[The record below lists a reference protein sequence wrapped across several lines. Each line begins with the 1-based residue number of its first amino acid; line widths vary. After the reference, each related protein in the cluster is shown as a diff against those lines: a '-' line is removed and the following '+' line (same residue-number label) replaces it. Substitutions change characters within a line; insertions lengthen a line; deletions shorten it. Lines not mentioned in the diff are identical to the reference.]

1 MYDGKQEKLVL
12 IKEVASTHA
21 LQTVDQVNTKLYKQ
35 KVMALQRQ
43 RHVNDQTNDLID
55 EVLQSLEG
63 ETVSD
68 MFDFLSKELI
78 RLQEERRI
86 HAFALLADRQR
97 RMREAEESGL
107 RQVEERRRREDDE
120 IFKQVIN
127 WIKFFAKIA
136 KFLIF
141 ELTKMVKAQQDCID
155 TYLEDCILETTE
167 NVADT
172 EARKEIKEF
181 AEQINNIAYDIENT

>member
-21 LQTVDQVNTKLYKQ
+21 IQTVDQTNKKLYKQ
-35 KVMALQRQ
+35 KVMGLQRH
-43 RHVNDQTNDLID
+43 RHLNQQASDLID

-68 MFDFLSKELI
+68 MLDFLSKELI
-78 RLQEERRI
+78 RLQEERRV
-86 HAFALLADRQR
+86 HAFAMLAERQR

-120 IFKQVIN
+120 IFKQVVHFFQN
-127 WIKFFAKIA
+127 LKFKNQFC
-136 KFLIF
+136 KFN
-141 ELTKMVKAQQDCID
+141 KKKKKRC
-155 TYLEDCILETTE
+155 
-167 NVADT
+167 
-172 EARKEIKEF
+172 
-181 AEQINNIAYDIENT
+181 

>member
-35 KVMALQRQ
+35 KVLALQRQ

-97 RMREAEESGL
+97 RSPAFG
-107 RQVEERRRREDDE
+107 
-120 IFKQVIN
+120 
-127 WIKFFAKIA
+127 
-136 KFLIF
+136 
-141 ELTKMVKAQQDCID
+141 
-155 TYLEDCILETTE
+155 
-167 NVADT
+167 
-172 EARKEIKEF
+172 
-181 AEQINNIAYDIENT
+181 

>member
-12 IKEVASTHA
+12 IKEVSSTHA
-21 LQTVDQVNTKLYKQ
+21 LQTVDQVDTKLYKQ
-35 KVMALQRQ
+35 KVMGLQRQ
-43 RHVNDQTNDLID
+43 RHVNQQTTELID

-68 MFDFLSKELI
+68 MLDFLSKELI

-86 HAFALLADRQR
+86 HAFSMLAERQR

-120 IFKQVIN
+120 IFKQV
-127 WIKFFAKIA
+127 
-136 KFLIF
+136 
-141 ELTKMVKAQQDCID
+141 
-155 TYLEDCILETTE
+155 
-167 NVADT
+167 
-172 EARKEIKEF
+172 
-181 AEQINNIAYDIENT
+181 NN